1 MGNNSTE
8 MLYCFLG
15 YGIKNS
21 LSPTIHNSFFQSNN
35 LEGYYTTF
43 NVNSSDLET
52 ILDTLRKLN
61 FRGANVTIPHKT
73 DIIPYLDS
81 LDPLANSVNAV
92 NTVLYDDEKLIG
104 YNTDVEGFMKP
115 LRKNIQRF
123 NNKKAV
129 ILGSGGASKAV
140 LYGLI
145 NANCKE
151 IIILNRTIENARQ
164 LVSKLDSDIP
174 ISFHELNQKTIDSLS
189 DIDIMINTV
198 PLHKTNTIL
207 NFHSNLGIKLAYDLE
222 YIPKETNFI
231 KQMKSLNSDLI
242 YGYEMLLSQAKL
254 SFQIWTGILPNDDS
268 IDGKILSMLGV

>member
-1 MGNNSTE
+1 MGNNSNE
-8 MLYCFLG
+8 MLYCLLG
-15 YGIKNS
+15 TGIKNS
-21 LSPTIHNSFFQSNN
+21 LSPIIHNSFFQSNN
-35 LEGYYTTF
+35 LDGYYATL
-43 NVNSSDLET
+43 NVNSNDLQT

-73 DIIPYLDS
+73 NIIPYLDS
-81 LDPLANSVNAV
+81 LDSLAHSVNAV
-92 NTVLYDDEKLIG
+92 NTVLYENEKLIG

-123 NNKKAV
+123 DNKKAV

-151 IIILNRTIENARQ
+151 LIILNRTIENARQ
-164 LVSKLDSDIP
+164 LVSKLNSDIP
-174 ISFHELNQKTIDSLS
+174 ISCHELNQKTIDSLS
-189 DIDIMINTV
+189 DVDIMINTI

-207 NFHSNLGIKLAYDLE
+207 DFHSNLGIKLAYDLE
-222 YIPKETNFI
+222 YLPKETNFI
-231 KQMKSLNSDLI
+231 KQMQSLNADLI

-268 IDGKILSMLGV
+268 IDGKILSLLGV

>member
-1 MGNNSTE
+1 MGSNSNE
-8 MLYCFLG
+8 MLYCLLG
-15 YGIKNS
+15 NGIKNS
-21 LSPTIHNSFFQSNN
+21 LSPIIHNSFFQSNK
-35 LEGYYTTF
+35 LESYYTTL
-43 NVNSSDLET
+43 NVNSNDLKT

-81 LDPLANSVNAV
+81 LDSLANSVNAV
-92 NTVLYDDEKLIG
+92 NTVLYENEKLIG

-123 NNKKAV
+123 DNKKAV

-151 IIILNRTIENARQ
+151 LIILNRTIENARQ
-164 LVSKLDSDIP
+164 IVTKLDSDIP
-174 ISFHELNQKTIDSLS
+174 ISCHALNQKTIDSLS
-189 DIDIMINTV
+189 DVDIIINTV

-207 NFHSNLGIKLAYDLE
+207 DFHSDLGIKLAYDLE
-222 YIPKETNFI
+222 YLPKETNFI
-231 KQMKSLNSDLI
+231 KQMKSLNADLI

-254 SFQIWTGILPNDDS
+254 SFQIWTGIIPSDDS
-268 IDGKILSMLGV
+268 IDDKILSILGV

>member
-1 MGNNSTE
+1 MGNNSNE
-8 MLYCFLG
+8 MLYCLLG
-15 YGIKNS
+15 NGIKNS
-21 LSPTIHNSFFQSNN
+21 LSPIIHNSFFQSNK
-35 LEGYYTTF
+35 LESYYTTL
-43 NVNSSDLET
+43 NVNSNDLKT

-81 LDPLANSVNAV
+81 LDSLANSVNAV
-92 NTVLYDDEKLIG
+92 NTVLYENEKLIG

-123 NNKKAV
+123 DNKKAV

-151 IIILNRTIENARQ
+151 LIILNRTIENARQ
-164 LVSKLDSDIP
+164 IVTKLDSDIP
-174 ISFHELNQKTIDSLS
+174 ISCHVLNQKTIDSLS
-189 DIDIMINTV
+189 DVDIIINTV

-207 NFHSNLGIKLAYDLE
+207 DFHSDLGIKLAYDLE
-222 YIPKETNFI
+222 YLPKETNFI
-231 KQMKSLNSDLI
+231 KQMKSLNADLI

-254 SFQIWTGILPNDDS
+254 SFQIWTGILPSDDS
-268 IDGKILSMLGV
+268 IDGKILSILGV

>member
-1 MGNNSTE
+1 MGSNSNE
-8 MLYCFLG
+8 MLYCLLG
-15 YGIKNS
+15 NGIKNS
-21 LSPTIHNSFFQSNN
+21 LSPIIHNSFFQSNK
-35 LEGYYTTF
+35 LESYYTTL
-43 NVNSSDLET
+43 NVNSNDLKT

-92 NTVLYDDEKLIG
+92 NTVLYENEKLIG

-123 NNKKAV
+123 DNKKAV

-151 IIILNRTIENARQ
+151 LIILNRTVENARQ
-164 LVSKLDSDIP
+164 IVTKLDSDIP
-174 ISFHELNQKTIDSLS
+174 ISCHVLNQKTIDSLS
-189 DIDIMINTV
+189 DVDIMINTV

-207 NFHSNLGIKLAYDLE
+207 DFHSDLGIKLAYDLE
-222 YIPKETNFI
+222 YLPKETNFI
-231 KQMKSLNSDLI
+231 KQMKSLNADLI

-254 SFQIWTGILPNDDS
+254 SFQIWTGILPSDDS
-268 IDGKILSMLGV
+268 IDGKILSILGV

>member
-1 MGNNSTE
+1 MGNNSNE
-8 MLYCFLG
+8 MLYCLLG
-15 YGIKNS
+15 NGIKNS
-21 LSPTIHNSFFQSNN
+21 LSPIIHNSFFQSNK
-35 LEGYYTTF
+35 LESYYTTL
-43 NVNSSDLET
+43 NVNSNDLKT

-81 LDPLANSVNAV
+81 LDSLANSVNAV
-92 NTVLYDDEKLIG
+92 NTVLYENEKLIG

-123 NNKKAV
+123 DNKKAV

-151 IIILNRTIENARQ
+151 LIILNRTIENARQ
-164 LVSKLDSDIP
+164 IVTKLDSDIP
-174 ISFHELNQKTIDSLS
+174 ISCHVLNQKTIDSLS
-189 DIDIMINTV
+189 DVDIMINTV

-207 NFHSNLGIKLAYDLE
+207 DFHSDLGIKLAYDLE
-222 YIPKETNFI
+222 YLPKETNFI
-231 KQMKSLNSDLI
+231 KQMKSLNADLI

-254 SFQIWTGILPNDDS
+254 SFEIWTGILPRDDS
-268 IDGKILSMLGV
+268 IDGKILSILGV

>member
-1 MGNNSTE
+1 MGSNSNE
-8 MLYCFLG
+8 MLYCLLG
-15 YGIKNS
+15 NGIKNS
-21 LSPTIHNSFFQSNN
+21 LSPIIHNSFFQSNK
-35 LEGYYTTF
+35 LESYYTTL
-43 NVNSSDLET
+43 NVNSNDLKT
-52 ILDTLRKLN
+52 ILDTLCKLN

-81 LDPLANSVNAV
+81 LDSLANSVNAV
-92 NTVLYDDEKLIG
+92 NTVLYENEKLIG

-123 NNKKAV
+123 DNKKAV

-151 IIILNRTIENARQ
+151 LIVLNRTIENARQ
-164 LVSKLDSDIP
+164 IVTKLDSDIP
-174 ISFHELNQKTIDSLS
+174 ISCHVLNQKTIDSLS
-189 DIDIMINTV
+189 DVDIMINTV

-207 NFHSNLGIKLAYDLE
+207 DFHSDLGIKLAYDLE
-222 YIPKETNFI
+222 YLPKETNFI
-231 KQMKSLNSDLI
+231 KQMKSLNADLI

-268 IDGKILSMLGV
+268 IDGKILSILGV

>member
-1 MGNNSTE
+1 MGNNSNE
-8 MLYCFLG
+8 MLYCLLG
-15 YGIKNS
+15 TGIKNS
-21 LSPTIHNSFFQSNN
+21 LSPIIHNSFFQSNN
-35 LEGYYTTF
+35 LDGYYATL
-43 NVNSSDLET
+43 NVNSNDLQT

-81 LDPLANSVNAV
+81 LDSLAHSVNAV
-92 NTVLYDDEKLIG
+92 NTVLYENEKLIG

-123 NNKKAV
+123 YNKKAV

-151 IIILNRTIENARQ
+151 LIILNRTIENARQ
-164 LVSKLDSDIP
+164 LVSKLNSDIP
-174 ISFHELNQKTIDSLS
+174 ISCHKLNQKTIESLS
-189 DIDIMINTV
+189 DVDIMINTI

-207 NFHSNLGIKLAYDLE
+207 DFHSNLGIKLAYDLE
-222 YIPKETNFI
+222 YLPKETNFI
-231 KQMKSLNSDLI
+231 KQMQSLNADLI

-254 SFQIWTGILPNDDS
+254 SFQIWTGILPSDDS
-268 IDGKILSMLGV
+268 IDGKILSILGV

>member
-1 MGNNSTE
+1 MGNNSNE
-8 MLYCFLG
+8 MLYCLLG
-15 YGIKNS
+15 NGIKNS
-21 LSPTIHNSFFQSNN
+21 LSPIIHNSFFQSNK
-35 LEGYYTTF
+35 LESYYTTL
-43 NVNSSDLET
+43 NVNSNDLKT

-81 LDPLANSVNAV
+81 LDSLANSVNAV
-92 NTVLYDDEKLIG
+92 NTVLYENEKLIG

-123 NNKKAV
+123 DNKKAV

-151 IIILNRTIENARQ
+151 LIILNRTVENARQ
-164 LVSKLDSDIP
+164 IVTKLDSDIP
-174 ISFHELNQKTIDSLS
+174 ISCHVLNQKTIDSLS
-189 DIDIMINTV
+189 DVDIMINTV

-207 NFHSNLGIKLAYDLE
+207 DFHSDLGIKLAYDLE
-222 YIPKETNFI
+222 YLPKETNFI
-231 KQMKSLNSDLI
+231 KQMKSLNADLI

-254 SFQIWTGILPNDDS
+254 SFQIWTGILPSDDS
-268 IDGKILSMLGV
+268 IDGKILSILGV

>member
-1 MGNNSTE
+1 MGTNSTE
-8 MLYCFLG
+8 MLYCLLG

-81 LDPLANSVNAV
+81 LDSLANSVNAV
-92 NTVLYDDEKLIG
+92 NTVLYENEKLIG

-123 NNKKAV
+123 DNKKAV

-151 IIILNRTIENARQ
+151 LIILNRTIENARQ
-164 LVSKLDSDIP
+164 IVTKLDSDIP
-174 ISFHELNQKTIDSLS
+174 ISCHVLNQKTIDSLS
-189 DIDIMINTV
+189 DVDIMINTV

-207 NFHSNLGIKLAYDLE
+207 DFHSDLGIKLAYDLE
-222 YIPKETNFI
+222 YLPKETNFI
-231 KQMKSLNSDLI
+231 KQMKSLNADLI

-254 SFQIWTGILPNDDS
+254 SFQIWTGILPSDDS
-268 IDGKILSMLGV
+268 IDGKILSILGV

>member
-1 MGNNSTE
+1 MESNSNE
-8 MLYCFLG
+8 MLYCLLG
-15 YGIKNS
+15 NGIKNS
-21 LSPTIHNSFFQSNN
+21 LSPIIHNSFFQSNN
-35 LEGYYTTF
+35 LDGYYATL
-43 NVNSSDLET
+43 NVNSNDLQT

-81 LDPLANSVNAV
+81 LDSLANSVNAV
-92 NTVLYDDEKLIG
+92 NTVLYENEKLIG

-123 NNKKAV
+123 DNKKAV

-151 IIILNRTIENARQ
+151 LIILNRTIENARQ
-164 LVSKLDSDIP
+164 IVTKLDSDIP
-174 ISFHELNQKTIDSLS
+174 ISCHVLNQKTIDSLS
-189 DIDIMINTV
+189 DVDIMINTV

-207 NFHSNLGIKLAYDLE
+207 DFHSDLGIKLAYDLE
-222 YIPKETNFI
+222 YLPKETNFI
-231 KQMKSLNSDLI
+231 KQMKSLNADLI

-268 IDGKILSMLGV
+268 IDGKILSLLGV

>member
-8 MLYCFLG
+8 MLYCLLG

-151 IIILNRTIENARQ
+151 IIILNRTIENARR

>member
-1 MGNNSTE
+1 MGSNSNE
-8 MLYCFLG
+8 MLYCLLG
-15 YGIKNS
+15 NGIKNS
-21 LSPTIHNSFFQSNN
+21 LSPIIHNSFFQSNK
-35 LEGYYTTF
+35 LESYYTTL
-43 NVNSSDLET
+43 NVNSNDLKT

-81 LDPLANSVNAV
+81 LDSLANSVNAV
-92 NTVLYDDEKLIG
+92 NTVLYENEKLIG

-123 NNKKAV
+123 DNKKAV

-151 IIILNRTIENARQ
+151 LIVLNRTIENARQ
-164 LVSKLDSDIP
+164 IVTKLDSDIP
-174 ISFHELNQKTIDSLS
+174 ISCHVLNQKTIDSLS
-189 DIDIMINTV
+189 DVDIMINTV

-207 NFHSNLGIKLAYDLE
+207 DFHSDLGIKLAYDLE
-222 YIPKETNFI
+222 YFPKETNFI
-231 KQMKSLNSDLI
+231 KQMKSLNADLI

-254 SFQIWTGILPNDDS
+254 SFQIWTGILPSDDS
-268 IDGKILSMLGV
+268 IDGKILSILGV

>member
-1 MGNNSTE
+1 MGSNSNE
-8 MLYCFLG
+8 MLYCLLG
-15 YGIKNS
+15 NGIKNS
-21 LSPTIHNSFFQSNN
+21 LSPIIHNSFFQSNK
-35 LEGYYTTF
+35 LESYYTTL
-43 NVNSSDLET
+43 NVNSNDLKT

-81 LDPLANSVNAV
+81 LDSLANSVNAV
-92 NTVLYDDEKLIG
+92 NTVLYENEKLIG

-123 NNKKAV
+123 DNKKAV

-151 IIILNRTIENARQ
+151 LIILNRTVENARQ
-164 LVSKLDSDIP
+164 IVTKLDSDIP
-174 ISFHELNQKTIDSLS
+174 ISCHVLNQKTIDSLS
-189 DIDIMINTV
+189 DVDIMINTV

-207 NFHSNLGIKLAYDLE
+207 DFHSDLGIKLAYDLE
-222 YIPKETNFI
+222 YLPKETNFI
-231 KQMKSLNSDLI
+231 KQMKSLNADLI

-254 SFQIWTGILPNDDS
+254 SFQIWTGIIPSDDS
-268 IDGKILSMLGV
+268 IDDKILSILGV

>member
-8 MLYCFLG
+8 MLYCLLG

-21 LSPTIHNSFFQSNN
+21 LSPTIHNSFFKSNN

-43 NVNSSDLET
+43 NVNYSDLET
-52 ILDTLRKLN
+52 ILDILRKLN

>member
-8 MLYCFLG
+8 MLYCLLG
-15 YGIKNS
+15 HGIKNS

>member
-8 MLYCFLG
+8 MLYCLLG

-268 IDGKILSMLGV
+268 IDSKILSMLGV

>member
-1 MGNNSTE
+1 MGSNSNE
-8 MLYCFLG
+8 MLYCLLG
-15 YGIKNS
+15 NGIKNS
-21 LSPTIHNSFFQSNN
+21 LSPIIHNSFFQSNK
-35 LEGYYTTF
+35 LESYYTTL
-43 NVNSSDLET
+43 NVNSNDLKT

-81 LDPLANSVNAV
+81 LDSLANSVNAV
-92 NTVLYDDEKLIG
+92 NTVLYENEKLIG

-123 NNKKAV
+123 DNKKAV

-151 IIILNRTIENARQ
+151 LIILNRTVENARQ
-164 LVSKLDSDIP
+164 IVTKLDSDIP
-174 ISFHELNQKTIDSLS
+174 ISCHVLNQKTIDSLS
-189 DIDIMINTV
+189 DVDIMINTV

-207 NFHSNLGIKLAYDLE
+207 DFHSDLGIKLAYDLE
-222 YIPKETNFI
+222 YLPKETNFI
-231 KQMKSLNSDLI
+231 KQMKSLNADLI

-254 SFQIWTGILPNDDS
+254 SFQIWTGILPSDDS
-268 IDGKILSMLGV
+268 IDGKILSILGV

>member
-8 MLYCFLG
+8 MLYCLLG

-189 DIDIMINTV
+189 DIDIMINTA

>member
-1 MGNNSTE
+1 MGSNSNE
-8 MLYCFLG
+8 MLYCLLG
-15 YGIKNS
+15 NGIKNS
-21 LSPTIHNSFFQSNN
+21 LSPIIHNSFFQSNK
-35 LEGYYTTF
+35 LESYYTTL
-43 NVNSSDLET
+43 NVNSNDLKT

-81 LDPLANSVNAV
+81 LDSLANSVNAV
-92 NTVLYDDEKLIG
+92 NTVLYENEKLIG

-123 NNKKAV
+123 DNKKAV

-151 IIILNRTIENARQ
+151 LIVLNRTIENARQ
-164 LVSKLDSDIP
+164 IVTKLDSDIP
-174 ISFHELNQKTIDSLS
+174 ISCHVLNQKTIDSLS
-189 DIDIMINTV
+189 DVDIMINTV

-207 NFHSNLGIKLAYDLE
+207 DFHSDLGIKLAYDLE
-222 YIPKETNFI
+222 YLPKETNFI
-231 KQMKSLNSDLI
+231 KQMKSLNADLI

-254 SFQIWTGILPNDDS
+254 SFQIWTGIIPSDDS
-268 IDGKILSMLGV
+268 IDGKILSILGV

>member
-1 MGNNSTE
+1 MGSNSNE
-8 MLYCFLG
+8 MLYCLLG
-15 YGIKNS
+15 NGIKNS
-21 LSPTIHNSFFQSNN
+21 LSPIIHNSFFQSNK
-35 LEGYYTTF
+35 LESYYTTL
-43 NVNSSDLET
+43 NVNSNDLKT

-81 LDPLANSVNAV
+81 LDSLANSVNAV
-92 NTVLYDDEKLIG
+92 NTVLYENEKLIG

-123 NNKKAV
+123 DNKKAV

-151 IIILNRTIENARQ
+151 LIILNRTIENARQ
-164 LVSKLDSDIP
+164 IVTKLDSDIP
-174 ISFHELNQKTIDSLS
+174 ISCHVLNQKTIDSLS
-189 DIDIMINTV
+189 DVDIMINTV

-207 NFHSNLGIKLAYDLE
+207 DFHSDLGIKLAYDLE
-222 YIPKETNFI
+222 YLPKETNFI
-231 KQMKSLNSDLI
+231 KQMKSLNADLI

-254 SFQIWTGILPNDDS
+254 SFQIWTGILPSDNS
-268 IDGKILSMLGV
+268 IDDKILSLLGV

>member
-1 MGNNSTE
+1 MGSNSNE
-8 MLYCFLG
+8 MLYCLLG
-15 YGIKNS
+15 NGIKNS
-21 LSPTIHNSFFQSNN
+21 LSPIIHNSFFQSNK
-35 LEGYYTTF
+35 LESYYTTL
-43 NVNSSDLET
+43 NVNSNDLKT

-81 LDPLANSVNAV
+81 LDSLANSVNAV
-92 NTVLYDDEKLIG
+92 NTVLYENEKLIG

-123 NNKKAV
+123 DNKKAV

-151 IIILNRTIENARQ
+151 LIILNRTIENARQ
-164 LVSKLDSDIP
+164 IVTKLDSDIP
-174 ISFHELNQKTIDSLS
+174 ISCHVLNQKTIDSLS
-189 DIDIMINTV
+189 DVDIMINTV

-207 NFHSNLGIKLAYDLE
+207 DFHSDLGIKLAYDLE
-222 YIPKETNFI
+222 YLPKETNFI
-231 KQMKSLNSDLI
+231 KQMKSFNADLI

-254 SFQIWTGILPNDDS
+254 SFQIWTGILPSDDS
-268 IDGKILSMLGV
+268 IDGKILSILGV

>member
-8 MLYCFLG
+8 MLYCLLG

-81 LDPLANSVNAV
+81 LDSLANSVNAV
-92 NTVLYDDEKLIG
+92 NTVLYENEKLIG

-123 NNKKAV
+123 DNKKAV

-151 IIILNRTIENARQ
+151 LIILNRTIENARQ
-164 LVSKLDSDIP
+164 IVTKLDSDIP
-174 ISFHELNQKTIDSLS
+174 ISCHVLNQKTIDSLS
-189 DIDIMINTV
+189 DVDIMINTV

-207 NFHSNLGIKLAYDLE
+207 DFHSDLGIKLAYDLE
-222 YIPKETNFI
+222 YLPKETNFI
-231 KQMKSLNSDLI
+231 KQMKSLNADLI

-254 SFQIWTGILPNDDS
+254 SFQIWTGILPSDDS
-268 IDGKILSMLGV
+268 IDDKILSILGV

>member
-8 MLYCFLG
+8 MLYCLLG

-254 SFQIWTGILPNDDS
+254 SFQIWTVLLPNDDS

>member
-1 MGNNSTE
+1 MGSNSNE
-8 MLYCFLG
+8 MLYCLLG
-15 YGIKNS
+15 NGIKNS
-21 LSPTIHNSFFQSNN
+21 LSPIIHNSFFQSNK
-35 LEGYYTTF
+35 LESYYTTL
-43 NVNSSDLET
+43 NVNSNDLKT

-81 LDPLANSVNAV
+81 LDSLANSVNAV
-92 NTVLYDDEKLIG
+92 NTVLYENEKLIG

-123 NNKKAV
+123 DNKKAV

-151 IIILNRTIENARQ
+151 LIILNRTIENARQ
-164 LVSKLDSDIP
+164 IVTKLDSDIP
-174 ISFHELNQKTIDSLS
+174 ISCHALNQKTIDSLS
-189 DIDIMINTV
+189 DVDIMINTV

-207 NFHSNLGIKLAYDLE
+207 DFHSDLGIKLAYDLE
-222 YIPKETNFI
+222 YLPKETNFI
-231 KQMKSLNSDLI
+231 KQMKSLNADLI

-254 SFQIWTGILPNDDS
+254 SFQIWTGILPSDDS
-268 IDGKILSMLGV
+268 IDGKILSILGV

>member
-1 MGNNSTE
+1 MGSNSNE
-8 MLYCFLG
+8 MLYCLLG
-15 YGIKNS
+15 TGIKNS
-21 LSPTIHNSFFQSNN
+21 LSPIIHNSFFQSNK
-35 LEGYYTTF
+35 LESYYTTL
-43 NVNSSDLET
+43 NVNSNDLKT

-81 LDPLANSVNAV
+81 LDSLAHSVNAV
-92 NTVLYDDEKLIG
+92 NTVLYENEKLIG

-123 NNKKAV
+123 DNKKAV

-151 IIILNRTIENARQ
+151 LIVLNRTIENARQ
-164 LVSKLDSDIP
+164 IVTKLDSDIP
-174 ISFHELNQKTIDSLS
+174 ISCHVLNQKTIDSLS
-189 DIDIMINTV
+189 DVDIMINTV

-207 NFHSNLGIKLAYDLE
+207 DFHSDLGIKLAYDLE
-222 YIPKETNFI
+222 YLPKETNFI
-231 KQMKSLNSDLI
+231 KQMKSLNADLI

-254 SFQIWTGILPNDDS
+254 SFQIWTGIIPSDDS
-268 IDGKILSMLGV
+268 IDGKILSILGV

>member
-1 MGNNSTE
+1 MGNNSNE
-8 MLYCFLG
+8 MLYCLLG
-15 YGIKNS
+15 NGIKNS
-21 LSPTIHNSFFQSNN
+21 LSPIIHNSFFQSNN
-35 LEGYYTTF
+35 LDGYYATL
-43 NVNSSDLET
+43 NVNSNDLQT

-81 LDPLANSVNAV
+81 LDSLAHSVNEV
-92 NTVLYDDEKLIG
+92 NTVLYENEKLIG

-123 NNKKAV
+123 DNKKAV

-151 IIILNRTIENARQ
+151 LIILNRTIENARQ
-164 LVSKLDSDIP
+164 LVSKLNSDIP
-174 ISFHELNQKTIDSLS
+174 ISCHELNQKTIDSLS
-189 DIDIMINTV
+189 DVDIMINTI

-207 NFHSNLGIKLAYDLE
+207 DFHSNFGIKLAYDLE
-222 YIPKETNFI
+222 YLPKETNFI
-231 KQMKSLNSDLI
+231 KQMQSLNAALI

-268 IDGKILSMLGV
+268 IDGKILSLLGV

>member
-8 MLYCFLG
+8 MLYCLLG

-151 IIILNRTIENARQ
+151 IIVLNRTIENARQ

-174 ISFHELNQKTIDSLS
+174 ISSHELNQKTIDSLS

-231 KQMKSLNSDLI
+231 KQMKSLNSALI

>member
-1 MGNNSTE
+1 MGSNSNE
-8 MLYCFLG
+8 MLYCLLG
-15 YGIKNS
+15 NGIKNS
-21 LSPTIHNSFFQSNN
+21 LSPIIHNSFFQSNK
-35 LEGYYTTF
+35 LESYYTTL
-43 NVNSSDLET
+43 NVNSNDLKT

-81 LDPLANSVNAV
+81 LDSLSNSVNAV
-92 NTVLYDDEKLIG
+92 NTVLYENEKLIG

-123 NNKKAV
+123 DNKKAV

-151 IIILNRTIENARQ
+151 LIILNRTIENARQ
-164 LVSKLDSDIP
+164 LVSKLNSDIP
-174 ISFHELNQKTIDSLS
+174 ISCHELNQKTIDSLS
-189 DIDIMINTV
+189 DVDIMINTV
-198 PLHKTNTIL
+198 PLHNTNTIFD
-207 NFHSNLGIKLAYDLE
+207 FHSNLGIKLAYDLE
-222 YIPKETNFI
+222 YLPKETNFI
-231 KQMKSLNSDLI
+231 KQMKSLNADLI

-268 IDGKILSMLGV
+268 IDGKILSLLGV

>member
-1 MGNNSTE
+1 MGSNSNE
-8 MLYCFLG
+8 MLYCLLG
-15 YGIKNS
+15 NGIKNS
-21 LSPTIHNSFFQSNN
+21 LSPIIHNSFFQSNK
-35 LEGYYTTF
+35 LESYYTTL
-43 NVNSSDLET
+43 NVNSNDLKT

-81 LDPLANSVNAV
+81 LDSLANSVNAV
-92 NTVLYDDEKLIG
+92 NTVLYENEKLIG

-123 NNKKAV
+123 DNKKAV

-151 IIILNRTIENARQ
+151 LIVLNRTIENARQ
-164 LVSKLDSDIP
+164 IVTKLDSDIP
-174 ISFHELNQKTIDSLS
+174 ISCHVLNQKTIDSLS
-189 DIDIMINTV
+189 DVDIMINTV

-207 NFHSNLGIKLAYDLE
+207 DFHSDLGIKLAYDLE
-222 YIPKETNFI
+222 YLPKETNFI
-231 KQMKSLNSDLI
+231 KQMKSLNADLI

-254 SFQIWTGILPNDDS
+254 SFQIWTGIIPSDDS
-268 IDGKILSMLGV
+268 IDDKILSILGV

>member
-1 MGNNSTE
+1 MGNNSNE
-8 MLYCFLG
+8 MLYCLLG
-15 YGIKNS
+15 NGIKNS
-21 LSPTIHNSFFQSNN
+21 LSPIIHNSFFQSNN
-35 LEGYYTTF
+35 LDGYYATL
-43 NVNSSDLET
+43 NVNSNDLQT

-81 LDPLANSVNAV
+81 LDSLAHSVNAV
-92 NTVLYDDEKLIG
+92 NTVLYENEKLIG

-123 NNKKAV
+123 DNKTAV

-151 IIILNRTIENARQ
+151 LIILNRTIENARQ
-164 LVSKLDSDIP
+164 LVSKLNSDIP
-174 ISFHELNQKTIDSLS
+174 ISCHELNQKTIDSLS
-189 DIDIMINTV
+189 DVDIMINTI

-207 NFHSNLGIKLAYDLE
+207 DFHSNLGIKLAYDLE
-222 YIPKETNFI
+222 YLPKETNFI
-231 KQMKSLNSDLI
+231 KQMQSLNADLI

-254 SFQIWTGILPNDDS
+254 SFQIWTGILPSDNS
-268 IDGKILSMLGV
+268 IDDKILSLLGV

>member
-8 MLYCFLG
+8 MLYCLLG

-254 SFQIWTGILPNDDS
+254 SFQIWTGILPDDDS

>member
-1 MGNNSTE
+1 M
-8 MLYCFLG
+8 
-15 YGIKNS
+15 
-21 LSPTIHNSFFQSNN
+21 
-35 LEGYYTTF
+35 
-43 NVNSSDLET
+43 
-52 ILDTLRKLN
+52 N

-81 LDPLANSVNAV
+81 LDSLANSVNAV
-92 NTVLYDDEKLIG
+92 NTVLYENEKLIG

-123 NNKKAV
+123 DNKKAV

-151 IIILNRTIENARQ
+151 LIILNRTIENARQ
-164 LVSKLDSDIP
+164 IVTKLDSDIP
-174 ISFHELNQKTIDSLS
+174 ISCHVLNQKTIDSLS
-189 DIDIMINTV
+189 DVDIMINTV

-207 NFHSNLGIKLAYDLE
+207 DFHSDLGIKLAYDLE
-222 YIPKETNFI
+222 YLPKETNFI
-231 KQMKSLNSDLI
+231 KQMKSLNADLI

-254 SFQIWTGILPNDDS
+254 SFQIWTGILPSDDS
-268 IDGKILSMLGV
+268 IDGKILSILGV

>member
-8 MLYCFLG
+8 MLYCLLG

-52 ILDTLRKLN
+52 ILDTLRNLN

>member
-8 MLYCFLG
+8 MLYCLLG

-129 ILGSGGASKAV
+129 ILVSGGASKAV

-151 IIILNRTIENARQ
+151 LIILNRTIENARQ
-164 LVSKLDSDIP
+164 IVTKLDSDIP
-174 ISFHELNQKTIDSLS
+174 ISCHVLNQKTIDSQS
-189 DIDIMINTV
+189 DVDIMINTV

-207 NFHSNLGIKLAYDLE
+207 DFRSDLGIKLAYDLE
-222 YIPKETNFI
+222 YLPKETNFI
-231 KQMKSLNSDLI
+231 KQMKSLNADLI

-268 IDGKILSMLGV
+268 INGKILSVLGD

>member
-1 MGNNSTE
+1 MGSNSNE
-8 MLYCFLG
+8 MLYCLLG
-15 YGIKNS
+15 NGIKNS
-21 LSPTIHNSFFQSNN
+21 LSPIIHNSFFQSNK
-35 LEGYYTTF
+35 LESYYTTL
-43 NVNSSDLET
+43 NVNSNDLKT

-81 LDPLANSVNAV
+81 LDSLANSVNAV
-92 NTVLYDDEKLIG
+92 NTVLYENEKLIG

-123 NNKKAV
+123 DNKKAV

-151 IIILNRTIENARQ
+151 LIILNRTIENARQ
-164 LVSKLDSDIP
+164 IVTKLDSDIP
-174 ISFHELNQKTIDSLS
+174 ISCHVLNQKTIDSLS
-189 DIDIMINTV
+189 DVDIMINTV

-207 NFHSNLGIKLAYDLE
+207 DFHSDLGIKLAYDLE
-222 YIPKETNFI
+222 YFPKETNFI
-231 KQMKSLNSDLI
+231 KQMKSLNADLI

-254 SFQIWTGILPNDDS
+254 SFQIWTGILPSDDS
-268 IDGKILSMLGV
+268 IDGKILSILGV

>member
-1 MGNNSTE
+1 MGSNSNE
-8 MLYCFLG
+8 MLYCLLG
-15 YGIKNS
+15 NGIKNS
-21 LSPTIHNSFFQSNN
+21 LSPIIHNSFFQSNK
-35 LEGYYTTF
+35 LESYYTTL
-43 NVNSSDLET
+43 NVNSNDLKT

-81 LDPLANSVNAV
+81 LDSLANSVNAV
-92 NTVLYDDEKLIG
+92 NTVLYENEKLIG

-123 NNKKAV
+123 DNKKAV

-151 IIILNRTIENARQ
+151 LIILNRTIENARQ
-164 LVSKLDSDIP
+164 IVTKLDSDIP
-174 ISFHELNQKTIDSLS
+174 ISCHVLNQKTIDSLS
-189 DIDIMINTV
+189 DVDIIINTV

-207 NFHSNLGIKLAYDLE
+207 DFHSDLGIKLAYDLE
-222 YIPKETNFI
+222 YLPKETNFI
-231 KQMKSLNSDLI
+231 KQMKSLNADLI

-254 SFQIWTGILPNDDS
+254 SFQIWTGILPSDDS
-268 IDGKILSMLGV
+268 IDGKILSILGV

>member
-8 MLYCFLG
+8 MLYCLLG

-207 NFHSNLGIKLAYDLE
+207 NFHFRIQLYLHLIKLLE
-222 YIPKETNFI
+222 EGINNTFSIGINYMSK
-231 KQMKSLNSDLI
+231 
-242 YGYEMLLSQAKL
+242 Y
-254 SFQIWTGILPNDDS
+254 FQ
-268 IDGKILSMLGV
+268 